1 MAFLVPLF
9 VVDLLVVAATW
20 LWDYAIVRLIW
31 RPYSIYKE
39 FREQG
44 IHGPPYK
51 FIKGSKEDIKIMREQ
66 KDNFVLDVRNHN
78 YLPRIAPH
86 YLKWRSQYGKPYLL
100 FFFSQR
106 PLFLYLYHFSFDM
119 FLGNRKEGSL
129 RET

>member
-9 VVDLLVVAATW
+9 VVALLVVAATW
-20 LWDYAIVRLIW
+20 LWDFAIVRLIW

-66 KDNFVLDVRNHN
+66 KDNFVLDVRTHN

-100 FFFSQR
+100 FFSHRGLSSCICTIF
-106 PLFLYLYHFSFDM
+106 PLICFWEIERRGL
-119 FLGNRKEGSL
+119 
-129 RET
+129 